1 MSQSLYWKPVVP
13 QEGNDLPD
21 ALKFKL
27 RDKYDLDANPSVL
40 GMRDVGYL
48 SGLADCHIDGASELM
63 EAIEKHG
70 EVEVYL
76 R

>member
-1 MSQSLYWKPVVP
+1 MSQNLYWKPVVP
-13 QEGNDLPD
+13 NQGHDLPD
-21 ALKFKL
+21 ALKYKL
-27 RDKYDLDANPSVL
+27 RDKYDLYGSPSVL

-48 SGLADCHIDGASELM
+48 SGLADCGIEGASELM
-63 EAIEKHG
+63 EAIEKNG